1 MTQRLQEG
9 SAQCP
14 CCDYYSLQERGG
26 FEICPVCY
34 WEDDGQDLDALDE
47 VSGPNH
53 ITLRTARQNFE
64 RQGAADAAAVS
75 LVASPEARYGLRREQ
90 RATYF

>member
-1 MTQRLQEG
+1 MDVLQDG

-26 FEICPVCY
+26 FEVCPVCY
-34 WEDDGQDLDALDE
+34 WEDDGQDLDRLDE
-47 VSGPNH
+47 ISGPNH
-53 ITLRTARQNFE
+53 ITLRAARLNFE
-64 RQGAADAAAVS
+64 RMGACDSAAVP
-75 LVASPEARYGLRREQ
+75 LVATAEARDGLRREQ

>member
-1 MTQRLQEG
+1 VIRDG

-14 CCDYYSLQERGG
+14 CCDYYTLDERGA
-26 FEICPVCY
+26 FAVCPICY
-34 WEDDGQDLDALDE
+34 WEDDGQDLDQLDV

-53 ITLRTARQNFE
+53 ITLRAARRNFE
-64 RQGAADAAAVS
+64 RFGACDQAALG
-75 LVASPEARYGLRREQ
+75 LVASPDERDGVRREQ

>member
-1 MTQRLQEG
+1 MIPVGRV
-9 SAQCP
+9 QCP
-14 CCDYYSLQERGG
+14 CCDYFTLAERGA
-26 FEICPVCY
+26 FTVCPVCY
-34 WEDDGQDLDALDE
+34 WEDDGQDLDQLDV

-64 RQGAADAAAVS
+64 RFGASDEGAVS
-75 LVASPEARYGLRREQ
+75 LVASPEEREGVRREQ